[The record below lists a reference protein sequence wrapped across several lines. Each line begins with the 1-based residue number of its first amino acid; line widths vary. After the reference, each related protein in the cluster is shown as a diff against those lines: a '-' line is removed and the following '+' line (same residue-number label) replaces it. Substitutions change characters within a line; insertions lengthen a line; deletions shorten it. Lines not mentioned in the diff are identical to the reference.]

1 MGQIKNIKLHIVTDI
16 KFYNNRM
23 IQPQS
28 LVAATFVALSILC
41 TLATSRHIQFHLTGY
56 ECFYQEAN
64 AGTKCSV
71 EYAPISGSKPHVDV
85 TIEDPDNKV
94 FYRKNQQEYDWFKFT
109 ANKTGTYRACF
120 SNIYNLMM
128 FSNVVYLDFVIGDED
143 SLTPGAASTTPKT
156 QMEVSIGN
164 IYDATKVIEQYQ
176 NNHRI
181 REANGR
187 LVAQMLNEK
196 VSMWSFSQTLVGV
209 IMGVVQVYILKRFFS
224 SRKEEI

>member
-1 MGQIKNIKLHIVTDI
+1 MHLLYT
-16 KFYNNRM
+16 
-23 IQPQS
+23 
-28 LVAATFVALSILC
+28 ILLGIISSFIIHTVKC
-41 TLATSRHIQFHLTGY
+41 RHIQFYLNGY
-56 ECFYQEAN
+56 ECFYQDAT

-85 TIEDPDNKV
+85 TIEDPNQVV

-109 ANKTGTYRACF
+109 ANVTGTYRACF

-128 FSNVVYLDFVIGDED
+128 FSNVVYLDFVVGVEGG
-143 SLTPGAASTTPKT
+143 LTDGASPKT
-156 QMEVSIGN
+156 QMDVSIGN

-176 NNHRI
+176 NHHRI

-196 VSMWSFSQTLVGV
+196 VAVWSISQTVIGV
-209 IMGVVQVYILKRFFS
+209 IMGILQVYILKRFFS
-224 SRKEEI
+224 VKKEEI

>member
-1 MGQIKNIKLHIVTDI
+1 MYVFGVVVIISTIV
-16 KFYNNRM
+16 
-23 IQPQS
+23 
-28 LVAATFVALSILC
+28 C
-41 TLATSRHIQFHLTGY
+41 TVKCRHIQFYLNGY
-56 ECFYQEAN
+56 ECFYQDVT

-85 TIEDPDNKV
+85 TIEDPNQLV
-94 FYRKNQQEYDWFKFT
+94 FYRKNQQEYDWFKFE
-109 ANKTGTYRACF
+109 ANITGTYRACF

-128 FSNVVYLDFVIGDED
+128 FSNVVYLDFVTGDEGYI
-143 SLTPGAASTTPKT
+143 TGSTSPKT

-176 NNHRI
+176 NHHRI

-196 VSMWSFSQTLVGV
+196 VGMWSVSQTVIGV
-209 IMGVVQVYILKRFFS
+209 IMGVLQVYILKRFFAM
-224 SRKEEI
+224 RKEEI

>member
-1 MGQIKNIKLHIVTDI
+1 MGQYTRSNESEKMRIIICIV
-16 KFYNNRM
+16 F
-23 IQPQS
+23 
-28 LVAATFVALSILC
+28 LVIAFVGYVEC
-41 TLATSRHIQFHLTGY
+41 RHIQFYLNGY
-56 ECFYQEAN
+56 ECFYQDAT

-94 FYRKNQQEYDWFKFT
+94 FYRKNRQEYDWFKFT

-196 VSMWSFSQTLVGV
+196 VTVWSVSQTLIGV
-209 IMGVVQVYILKRFFS
+209 LMGVLQVYILKRFFS
-224 SRKEEI
+224 SKKEEI

>member
-1 MGQIKNIKLHIVTDI
+1 MHNIICAL
-16 KFYNNRM
+16 FF
-23 IQPQS
+23 
-28 LVAATFVALSILC
+28 FVVIGEC
-41 TLATSRHIQFHLTGY
+41 RHIQFYLNGY
-56 ECFYQEAN
+56 ECFYQDAT

-109 ANKTGTYRACF
+109 ANKTGTYRTCF

-143 SLTPGAASTTPKT
+143 SLTPGAAASTSPKT

-196 VSMWSFSQTLVGV
+196 VTMWSVSQTLIGV
-209 IMGVVQVYILKRFFS
+209 LMGVLQVYILKRFFS
-224 SRKEEI
+224 SKKEEI